1 VPWAA
6 VINLDLDGDDGGDD
20 DDDGDGSMS
29 PNWATVPL

>member
-20 DDDGDGSMS
+20 DDGDGSMS